1 MDFQVLKDE
10 KQFQDEFKH
19 YEKIERECFSALSNA
34 VRDSHEKERAQAEKT
49 KYWSVLGSIIG
60 TCLGILGTTINNR
73 MRMNELRK
81 LVSQNNTVEEI
92 RAIGDQLQEDFSSHR
107 TSLAGLVSSVENVVG
122 KADHSV
128 DNLERMSELCDIMK
142 ESSDKINVRGID
154 KSIEELRQQQE
165 SLNGV
170 ISSHRDQVDAK
181 IQELL
186 EDIFSQRQQLQVIN
200 AAAVKD
206 REKDIKLHEKRE
218 AELKAT
224 SESMSQ
230 QSSAL
235 RETLLNSVKSI
246 DEKMKDVRSLLLHQS
261 QVPKETEKWIEKLE
275 RVEKTQMLLLQKGF
289 DNVNRKLDEAAESR
303 RHTLSALRG
312 QYRSDT
318 AELQVMELD
327 NMSVMM
333 AEHQRKTQHALV
345 MTGLVVGVM
354 TPVVM
359 YAVNKLL

>member
-1 MDFQVLKDE
+1 
-10 KQFQDEFKH
+10 
-19 YEKIERECFSALSNA
+19 
-34 VRDSHEKERAQAEKT
+34 
-49 KYWSVLGSIIG
+49 
-60 TCLGILGTTINNR
+60 
-73 MRMNELRK
+73 MR
-81 LVSQNNTVEEI
+81 T
-92 RAIGDQLQEDFSSHR
+92 
-107 TSLAGLVSSVENVVG
+107 
-122 KADHSV
+122 ADHSV

-154 KSIEELRQQQE
+154 KSLEELRQQQE
-165 SLNGV
+165 SLNSV
-170 ISSHRDQVDAK
+170 ITSHRDQVDAK

-206 REKDIKLHEKRE
+206 REKDLKLHEKRE

-235 RETLLNSVKSI
+235 RETMLNSVKSI

-275 RVEKTQMLLLQKGF
+275 RVEKTQMLLVQKGF

-333 AEHQRKTQHALV
+333 AEHQRKTQHAVV

-354 TPVVM
+354 TPIVM